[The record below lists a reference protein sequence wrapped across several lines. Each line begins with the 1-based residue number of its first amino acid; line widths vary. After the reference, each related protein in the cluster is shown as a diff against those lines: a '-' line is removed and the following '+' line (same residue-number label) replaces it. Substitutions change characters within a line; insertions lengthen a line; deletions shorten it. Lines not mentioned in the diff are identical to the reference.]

1 MGINSMTGK
10 LIATVHLICIL
21 ACASLRTS
29 LMVHSMCPLERE
41 SFKLA
46 AFVSILVI
54 DDVIFVR
61 VTCAMDCLFR
71 AMESMDVLVQEVSKR
86 RGTAEVDNELKD

>member
-1 MGINSMTGK
+1 
-10 LIATVHLICIL
+10 
-21 ACASLRTS
+21 
-29 LMVHSMCPLERE
+29 MVHIMCPLERE

-46 AFVSILVI
+46 ACVSILVI

-86 RGTAEVDNELKD
+86 RGTAEVDNELKDLHRQLTSSEFTTYTLFLFRFL